1 MRVVRD
7 DIRAPAAAQ
16 GDVMHTPR
24 HVLGA
29 VLLLLA
35 LAVPGE
41 ARAKEPAAPT
51 PEAELLQ
58 SEQRRYR
65 AMVDADAPA
74 LEALLGEEVRFT
86 HSNGRVQSRADL
98 LGSLAS
104 GALDYLSIR
113 TRDEAV
119 RLYGDAGVVSG
130 AAEIEVRAA
139 GGPKQALR
147 LLFTAVYAKQGG
159 GWRLVAYQST
169 RAPEADA
176 R

>member
-1 MRVVRD
+1 
-7 DIRAPAAAQ
+7 
-16 GDVMHTPR
+16 MHTLR
-24 HVLGA
+24 NVLGA

-35 LAVPGE
+35 LAAPGG
-41 ARAKEPAAPT
+41 ARPKEPAATT
-51 PEAELLQ
+51 PEVELLQ
-58 SEQRRYR
+58 TEQRRYR

-74 LEALLGEEVRFT
+74 LEALLAAELRFT
-86 HSNGRVQSRADL
+86 HANGKVQTRADL

-130 AAEIEVRAA
+130 AADIEVRAD
-139 GGPKQALR
+139 GGPRQALR